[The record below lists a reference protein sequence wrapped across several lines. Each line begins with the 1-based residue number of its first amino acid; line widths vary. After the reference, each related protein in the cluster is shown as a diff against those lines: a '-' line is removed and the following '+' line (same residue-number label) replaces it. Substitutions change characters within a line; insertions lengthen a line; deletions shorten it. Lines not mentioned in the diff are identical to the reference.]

1 MGCTYHRLMRLRML
15 ATVAVCVIVAAL
27 GQAPAS
33 GLTNAAGY
41 TFGEARG
48 SCVGLVALD
57 CEVHFGS
64 WLFCREAASNVLVQ
78 NCGAYGSVQY
88 SAVGPHHTCV
98 GTGVGSIVIYSPS
111 RGSWT
116 TVIIEMV
123 MTAGVAE
130 IWGTNAIV
138 GRILLF
144 EGQVTLAG
152 GCAGT
157 VGVFNGTWQ
166 IVDS

>member
-1 MGCTYHRLMRLRML
+1 MCLRIL
-15 ATVAVCVIVAAL
+15 AAIAFCIAVTAL

-57 CEVHFGS
+57 CELHFGS
-64 WLFCREAASNVLVQ
+64 WLICREAASNVLVQ

-88 SAVGPHHTCV
+88 SAVGPNLTCA
-98 GTGVGSIVIYSPS
+98 GTGVGSVVIYSPS
-111 RGSWT
+111 RGTWT
-116 TVIIEMV
+116 TVYVEMV

-130 IWGTNAIV
+130 LWGTNAIV

-166 IVDS
+166 IVDA